1 MNRQADK
8 LIEELKAISKRAF
21 GMALSAHKD
30 PALRNQLAG
39 EAHLLKNR
47 LLDIAKEL
55 KRIDPAAHQQ
65 WFHPISESFLDLQF
79 VEEETGA
86 VSLRFGDLRKWG

>member
-1 MNRQADK
+1 MKERVDK
-8 LIEELKAISKRAF
+8 LIEELEMINKQSF
-21 GMALSAHKD
+21 GMACSIHKE
-30 PALRNQLAG
+30 PALLAQSG
-39 EAHLLKNR
+39 EKARLVIKR

-55 KRIDPAAHQQ
+55 KRTDPAAHQQ

-79 VEEETGA
+79 IEEETGA

>member
-8 LIEELKAISKRAF
+8 LIEELKAISKWAF
-21 GMALSAHKD
+21 GMALSAHED
-30 PALRNQLAG
+30 PALRTQLTG

-65 WFHPISESFLDLQF
+65 WFHLISESFLDLQF
-79 VEEETGA
+79 IEEETGA
-86 VSLRFGDLRKWG
+86 VSLRLGDLRKWG

>member
-8 LIEELKAISKRAF
+8 LIEELYAIGKRAF
-21 GMALSAHKD
+21 GMALSVHRAPSLHT
-30 PALRNQLAG
+30 QLAG

-55 KRIDPAAHQQ
+55 KRMDPAAHQQ
-65 WFHPISESFLDLQF
+65 WSHPKSETFLDFHF
-79 VEEETGA
+79 VMKETGA
-86 VSLRFGDLRKWG
+86 VSLRLGDLRKWG